1 MVVRRR
7 GWLWPLVCS
16 GVGDC
21 GKSGWGPVLGGVVRP
36 TPSGSLAD
44 LPLVTL
50 PTNGRIENDQHEA
63 SLCGPSNR

>member
-1 MVVRRR
+1 MALGLFGCRWFWQGGLGPGF
-7 GWLWPLVCS
+7 GWRALP
-16 GVGDC
+16 
-21 GKSGWGPVLGGVVRP
+21 R
-36 TPSGSLAD
+36 SGSFAD